1 MGRSKKAKK
10 CPHYG
15 SSDVFIQDS
24 FDDGFDLYLC
34 ADCGQ
39 EFEVDS
45 SGKREVV
52 TDYLDSDNGFDYAEE
67 EWEN

>member
-1 MGRSKKAKK
+1 MGRSKKTKK
-10 CPHYG
+10 CPLCG

-24 FDDGFDLYLC
+24 FDDGFDLYIC
-34 ADCGQ
+34 TDCGQ

-52 TDYLDSDNGFDYAEE
+52 TDYQDSDDNADFAEE
-67 EWEN
+67 EWED